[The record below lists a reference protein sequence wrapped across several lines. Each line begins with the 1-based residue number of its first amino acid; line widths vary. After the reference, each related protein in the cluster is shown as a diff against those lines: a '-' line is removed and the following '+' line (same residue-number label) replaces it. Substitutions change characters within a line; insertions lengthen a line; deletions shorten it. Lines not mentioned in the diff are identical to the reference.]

1 MDIPAVSMALAQ
13 NKVMNDFGVAMLSK
27 SLDNMESAG
36 AAMVNTIEAAPA
48 PSLDPNLGNNIDIRI

>member
-36 AAMVNTIEAAPA
+36 AAMVNTIETAPA
-48 PSLDPNLGNNIDIRI
+48 PSLDPNLGNNIDIRV

>member
-1 MDIPAVSMALAQ
+1 MALAQ

-36 AAMVNTIEAAPA
+36 AAMVNTIETAPA
-48 PSLDPNLGNNIDIRI
+48 PSLDPNLGNNIDIRV